1 MNLVTGFSDTF
12 SILALKWNGIRKIR
26 TKIVFLGVFV
36 VGLLMLYGIT
46 NIGSFILIAAT
57 NDSGFVSAQLQSYAT
72 AYLNS
77 FANNQLNVFVSGVLG
92 ATVATVLIT
101 PFSGYSLGGIVSTR
115 DLSIVKA
122 NDNYKLSD
130 SIIVQSLSS
139 LSIIQLFSLTIL
151 SSLLTIQGASGPG
164 IIFGWLSWII
174 ITFFSVAFMWC
185 IEYANRKFGKK
196 TKIAT
201 MASLVLAVGLAI
213 LFDPFHGT
221 TFFGLSPLYIH
232 IVQTV
237 GTGNLI
243 TNISYY
249 GGAALLL
256 LFFAGVI
263 NFVGSRTLTL
273 QEPIALKTKKDNKV
287 SLLSS
292 GSTLNF
298 SQLMRII
305 VFRYKVIWRPMLITS
320 IFSAIF
326 LAGIG
331 NATGSTILAS
341 FVIIT
346 PLIVSMSF
354 GVNLFGVL
362 GSSNIWLISQ
372 PYWRETA
379 LRRLATLQLGII
391 AIGYFILLFPAL
403 VLGRISFE
411 NIFQAAPGYISAA
424 IFMTVFAVGKSL
436 KKPVKYVPS
445 TRGDAILPPTTMLS
459 YIFQLILSGG
469 IVGAA
474 VFYITPA
481 LTQWE
486 ACGAVAVICLFWFYT
501 LNRRWNQNEKYI
513 NAVVEATTGD

>member
-1 MNLVTGFSDTF
+1 MNLLTGFSDTF
-12 SILALKWNGIRKIR
+12 SILALKWNGIHKIR
-26 TKIVFLGVFV
+26 TKIIFLSVFV
-36 VGLLMLYGIT
+36 IGLLMIYGLT
-46 NIGSFILIAAT
+46 NVGTFILIAAT
-57 NDSGFVSAQLQSYAT
+57 NNSGAINPQIQTYAI

-101 PFSGYSLGGIVSTR
+101 PFSGYSLGGIISTR

-164 IIFGWLSWII
+164 IIFGWISWII

-196 TKIAT
+196 TKITA
-201 MASLVLAVGLAI
+201 MVAIVLAVGLAV
-213 LFDPFHGT
+213 LFDPYHGT
-221 TFFGLSPLYIH
+221 TFFGLSPLYIS
-232 IVQTV
+232 IVQSV
-237 GTGNLI
+237 GTGSLLQ
-243 TNISYY
+243 NIIYY
-249 GGAALLL
+249 GGAVLLL
-256 LFFAGVI
+256 IFFGAII
-263 NFVGSRTLTL
+263 NFVGSKTLTL
-273 QEPIALKTKKDNKV
+273 QEPIALKTQKNNRV
-287 SLLSS
+287 SFMSS
-292 GSTLNF
+292 GSNLDF

-320 IFSAIF
+320 VFSAVF
-326 LAGIG
+326 LVIIG
-331 NATGSTILAS
+331 NSTGNAVLAS

-372 PYWRETA
+372 PEWRESA
-379 LRRLATLQLGII
+379 LRRLAILQLSMV
-391 AIGYFILLFPAL
+391 AIGYVVLLTPAFI
-403 VLGRISFE
+403 LGRIDFME
-411 NIFQAAPGYISAA
+411 IVQAAPGYISAA
-424 IFMTVFAVGKSL
+424 VFMTAFAVNKSL
-436 KKPVKYVPS
+436 KNPVKYVPS

-459 YIFQLILSGG
+459 YIFQLILTGG
-469 IVGAA
+469 LIGSA
-474 VFYITPA
+474 VFY
-481 LTQWE
+481 LQGFTQWE
-486 ACGAVAVICLFWFYT
+486 ACGAVIIVSILWY
-501 LNRRWNQNEKYI
+501 LMINRRWINNEKYI
-513 NAVVEATTGD
+513 NKVVEATTGD